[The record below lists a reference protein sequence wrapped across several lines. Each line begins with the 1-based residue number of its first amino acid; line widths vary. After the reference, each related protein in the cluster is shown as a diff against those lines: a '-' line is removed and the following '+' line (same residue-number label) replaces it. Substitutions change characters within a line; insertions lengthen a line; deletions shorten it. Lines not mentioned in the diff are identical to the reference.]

1 MSDIMKRIFGNN
13 VPEQQDGDAGGTAVI
28 EKPPELAPVNDEKTT
43 KPPMFAVLLHN
54 DDSTSF
60 MFVVDVL
67 REVFAMEGERA
78 RQIMM
83 AAHTSGKAV
92 VAIYSKEIAET
103 KLDQA
108 MAKIKNEGLGQNG
121 RNPDAACELR
131 FTSEQET
138 AGE

>member
-1 MSDIMKRIFGNN
+1 MSDILKRIFGNN
-13 VPEQQDGDAGGTAVI
+13 TPGQQDGDAGGTAVI
-28 EKPPELAPVNDEKTT
+28 ERPPELTPVNDEKTA

-67 REVFAMEGERA
+67 REVFALEGERA

-92 VAIYSKEIAET
+92 VAIYSREVAET
-103 KLDQA
+103 KVEQA
-108 MAKIKNEGLGQNG
+108 MAKITNEGGGHNG
-121 RNPDAACELR
+121 RNPDAPCELR